1 MCFLA
6 WPFLSGSIW
15 YTANRLSTV
24 SASFCLSVC
33 MLGVCLNVGVCVCA
47 LACQFHRC
55 FRALLRCQEPQRGSS
70 LRNSSKAPPKAA
82 RGSARKTKQHNLTFM
97 VASLGQPTSDVPQLG
112 NATLD
117 SAAPAYSDMVRPT
130 IVSLMAHYNGGLGPT
145 GVTTPRNQLQGGEE
159 DPEKSSKWI

>member
-1 MCFLA
+1 
-6 WPFLSGSIW
+6 
-15 YTANRLSTV
+15 
-24 SASFCLSVC
+24 

-82 RGSARKTKQHNLTFM
+82 RGSARKTNQHNLTFM